1 MCSHFNFCIVLQLTR
16 GKTSEEIQSIALI
29 SQSFTI
35 MFKSN
40 GNLKRRILSVNVYL
54 FKEVSILKA
63 SIYYSFSLW
72 EVTRVK

>member
-1 MCSHFNFCIVLQLTR
+1 
-16 GKTSEEIQSIALI
+16 
-29 SQSFTI
+29 

-72 EVTRVK
+72 EVTRVKLEENYAERKLDISKRVA